1 MVSMTSSMTSR
12 NSRTN
17 WNPWSR
23 TSYDVVGEASRNQK
37 IVSLVNDDDDD
48 DIERKIEVG
57 SSMTRRRVPRWF
69 SRAVLILISLLV
81 AAVLVTISVIPMVR
95 RETITATTTTASMMT
110 INSTTTPTSILTDEN
125 KSCLLGEFWCD
136 THADVPECI
145 PEEWRCD
152 GELDCTT
159 GLDEKYCEDVPP
171 ITSTTAQPLSCVAWQ
186 QTFNES
192 CERPSSSAQCEYVPQ
207 CQADGSQ
214 WASIQCTV
222 DRQTCW
228 CVDQD
233 DGRTVPG
240 TFAGVDVLI
249 EGEIPDCL

>member
-81 AAVLVTISVIPMVR
+81 AAVLVTIS
-95 RETITATTTTASMMT
+95 
-110 INSTTTPTSILTDEN
+110 DEN

-192 CERPSSSAQCEYVPQ
+192 CERPSSSAKCEYVPQ
-207 CQADGSQ
+207 CQADGSR

-222 DRQTCW
+222 DRRTCW